1 MQRLLNTT
9 NPAELDPRHLPTN
22 DITAFSQ
29 ANPTIDTGAVTVQIL
44 GLDPTRGL
52 TALPTDFTDRSQLIA
67 ATCAADEGSSFTIT
81 GRGGLP
87 EDPGQ
92 PLLGGV
98 IWRDDR
104 GAEETGRGRGVAP
117 STSAAAIVEAQG
129 WMVDRSGTVVLVAG
143 QPRSLPQSWYP
154 TCAS

>member
-1 MQRLLNTT
+1 M
-9 NPAELDPRHLPTN
+9 
-22 DITAFSQ
+22 
-29 ANPTIDTGAVTVQIL
+29 QIL

-143 QPRSLPQSWYP
+143 PPRSLPQAWYP